1 MTDGAA
7 SSARWEVVK
16 RIFHEAL
23 ERPAAER
30 EAYLARIAGDDAA
43 LADEVRSLL
52 SAHSDADRAFGAL
65 THTAGL
71 KTLAPG
77 TRLGPYEIVS
87 MLGAGGM
94 GEVYRARD
102 SRLGR
107 DVAVKVLPPALVSD
121 PDRVRRFEQE
131 ARAASALNHP
141 NLVTVHD
148 VGTMDSTLFI
158 VTELIAGRTLRALL
172 EDGALPAR
180 ELLSL
185 AAQLAAG
192 LAKAHGAG
200 IVHRD
205 LKPENVMV
213 TDDGFVK
220 ILDFGL
226 AKLQPQSWGG
236 SASDRPTATRS
247 GMLVGTAGYMSP
259 EQARGEAVD
268 FRSDQF
274 ALGAVLY
281 EMATG
286 SAAFGRATPVDSLS
300 AILTAEPPPL
310 RKANPAAPADL
321 ERVVGRC
328 LAKQPSQRYGSTHEL
343 ATELQAL
350 RDRQIARHVADSDR
364 SSRPAALRAFD
375 NRRRVIAAALAALTA
390 ALAIVAA
397 LGRTRGLTRR
407 PERPFEPAFS
417 QITSHPALEL
427 FPSLSPDGK
436 WVVYAGNASGNWEVY
451 LQSVGGQRPINLTP
465 DSPAA
470 DTQPSL
476 SPDGERIAFRSERQ
490 GGGIFVM
497 GRTGESVRRLTD
509 GGYNPSWSP
518 DGSQVIFATK
528 PARDDGPYG
537 SAGGSQIW
545 TIDLA
550 SGARRQL
557 ADAEGLQPRWSP
569 SGQRV
574 AYWTAGTAGRNLG
587 QRDIWT
593 VPAGGGQPT
602 AVTNDAAVDWNP
614 VWSPDG
620 QHLYFS
626 SDRGGSM
633 NIWRVA
639 IDERSGRATSD
650 PEPLTTPSSFT
661 AHLAFSADGKRL
673 AYTSIVQRQNIQR
686 VAFDPE
692 AERLVGD
699 PSSVTSGSRSWALPE
714 PSPDGEWVAFWS
726 FFTQEDIYL
735 ARPDGT
741 GSRQLTNDAANDRF
755 PRWSPDGKRLA
766 FASNRTGEYQIWIIN
781 ADGSDLAQLTA
792 AKEGLV
798 YPVWSP
804 DGSRMSAVR
813 RNPEVE
819 TWIFDPHTPWSDQ
832 TPQRLAPGFA
842 AWSWSPDGR
851 RLAGQEEGEP
861 GRSSAVGR
869 GVIVYSLESRA
880 YTRLTEF
887 GKWPAW
893 LNDGRRLV
901 FSSGRKLYL
910 VDSERRRVREL
921 LSVVD
926 EEPEGP
932 APTRD
937 DRWIYFHRHRNEADI
952 WIATLNR

>member
-1 MTDGAA
+1 MAA
-7 SSARWEVVK
+7 ERWAAVK
-16 RIFHEAL
+16 KLFEAAL
-23 ERPAAER
+23 EREPAERAAFVAEAAEN
-30 EAYLARIAGDDAA
+30 DPA
-43 LADEVRSLL
+43 LADEVRALL

-65 THTAGL
+65 TDTAGL

-77 TRLGPYEIVS
+77 SRLGPYEIVS

-94 GEVYRARD
+94 GEVYKARD

-158 VTELIAGRTLRALL
+158 VTELIAGRTLRALI

-180 ELLSL
+180 DLLSL

-236 SASDRPTATRS
+236 SARDRPTATRS

-259 EQARGEAVD
+259 EQARGEVVD

-286 SAAFGRATPVDSLS
+286 RAAFGRATPVDSLS
-300 AILTAEPPPL
+300 AILTTEPPPL
-310 RKANPAAPADL
+310 RKANPAAPAGL
-321 ERVVGRC
+321 ELVVGRC
-328 LAKQPSQRYGSTHEL
+328 LAKQPSQRYGSTQEL
-343 ATELQAL
+343 AAELQAL

-375 NRRRVIAAALAALTA
+375 RRRRAVAVALAALTA
-390 ALAIVAA
+390 AVAIAAA
-397 LGRTRGLTRR
+397 LGRSRGLARR
-407 PERPFEPAFS
+407 PERPLEAAFS
-417 QITSHPALEL
+417 QITSHSALEL
-427 FPSLSPDGK
+427 FPSLSPDGR
-436 WVVYAGNASGNWEVY
+436 WVVYAGNASGNWDVY
-451 LQSVGGQRPINLTP
+451 LQGVGGQRPINLSA

-528 PARDDGPYG
+528 PGRDDGPYG
-537 SAGGSQIW
+537 SVGGSQIW

-550 SGARRQL
+550 TGARRQI
-557 ADAEGLQPRWSP
+557 ADADGLQPRWSP
-569 SGQRV
+569 SGHRV
-574 AYWTAGTAGRNLG
+574 AYWTAGTAGRNIG

-593 VPAGGGQPT
+593 VPAGGGPPT
-602 AVTNDAAVDWNP
+602 AVTHDAAVDWNP

-661 AHLAFSADGKRL
+661 AHLAFSADGRRL
-673 AYTSIVQRQNIQR
+673 AYSSIVQRQNIQR
-686 VAFDPE
+686 MRFDPA
-692 AERLVGD
+692 AERLMGD
-699 PSSVTSGSRSWALPE
+699 PSWVTSGSRSWALPQ

-726 FFTQEDIYL
+726 FFTQEDVYL
-735 ARPDGT
+735 AHPDGT
-741 GSRQLTNDAANDRF
+741 GLRQLTNDAANDRF
-755 PRWSPDGKRLA
+755 PSWSPDGKRLA

-781 ADGSDLAQLTA
+781 ADGSGLAQLTA
-792 AKEGLV
+792 APEGLV
-798 YPVWSP
+798 YPVWSR
-804 DGSRMSAVR
+804 DASRMSAVR
-813 RNPEVE
+813 RNPELE
-819 TWIFDPHTPWSDQ
+819 TWIFDPNRPWSDQ
-832 TPQRLAPGFA
+832 TPERLAPGFA

-851 RLAGQEEGEP
+851 RLAGQEEGRT
-861 GRSSAVGR
+861 GGSSEGGT

-893 LNDGRRLV
+893 LSDSRRLV
-901 FSSGRKLYL
+901 FSTVGKLYL
-910 VDSERRRVREL
+910 VDSERRKVREL
-921 LSVVD
+921 LSIAD
-926 EEPEGP
+926 EQPAGP

-937 DRWIYFHRHRNEADI
+937 DRWIFFHRHRNEADI
-952 WIATLNR
+952 WMATLTR